1 MAELADAITD
11 SVDVER
17 RGDGRYTCQTVCLR
31 WASHQAADCI
41 VRQLLEK

>member
-1 MAELADAITD
+1 MAELADAVVD

-31 WASHQAADCI
+31 
-41 VRQLLEK
+41 